1 MATKKKMNKNDLLA
15 LYMESVLENEHFPKS
30 VYRFCKENKVT
41 EEDFYQSYASLDSI
55 KLSVWEAFFTNTMQ
69 LLEKNENYASFSR
82 QDKLLTFYFTFF
94 EILLLNRSY
103 ILFSLG
109 QETSK
114 MEKLAQ
120 LKLLR
125 KHFKGFAKELI
136 EEGNH
141 EKDLKVTQHPV
152 GLFSEAAWGQLL
164 FLLKFWLEDNSPSF
178 EKTDALIE
186 KSVKVAFEVF
196 DNTRLETLLDLGKFL
211 WKEKMT
217 AN

>member
-15 LYMESVLENEHFPKS
+15 LYMESVLENAHFPKS
-30 VYRFCKENKVT
+30 VYRFCKDNKVT
-41 EEDFYQSYASLDSI
+41 EEDFYQSYASLDNI

-94 EILLLNRSY
+94 EVLLLNRSY
-103 ILFSLG
+103 ILFSLEQG
-109 QETSK
+109 NSK

-120 LKLLR
+120 LKSLR

-136 EEGNH
+136 EEGND

-217 AN
+217 VN

>member
-15 LYMESVLENEHFPKS
+15 LYMESVLENDHFPKS
-30 VYRFCKENKVT
+30 VYRFCKENKIT

-55 KLSVWEAFFTNTMQ
+55 KLSVWETFFTNTMQ

-94 EILLLNRSY
+94 EVLLLNRSY
-103 ILFSLG
+103 ILFSLEQG
-109 QETSK
+109 NSK

-120 LKLLR
+120 LKSLR
-125 KHFKGFAKELI
+125 KHFKVFAKELI
-136 EEGNH
+136 EEGND